1 MGSRLENALIG
12 VAASA
17 ALTFFL
23 SRMSKK
29 LRTTTAIARGTPTP
43 IPMPAAAPA
52 EIPLF
57 SSVRADDDGVLELV
71 AVAVIP
77 RSDLTAVFNM
87 ILPGSMVKFVCRQ
100 FSGLRHA

>member
-1 MGSRLENALIG
+1 MGSGLAYVPIG
-12 VAASA
+12 VAVSA

-23 SRMSKK
+23 SRTSKK

-43 IPMPAAAPA
+43 TPMPAAAPA

-57 SSVRADDDGVLELV
+57 PSFCADDDGVLELV

-77 RSDLTAVFNM
+77 RSDSTAVFNM
-87 ILPGSMVKFVCRQ
+87 ILPG
-100 FSGLRHA
+100 